1 MLITQAGLEVVL
13 NYFEESERKKKATH
27 KIIQFFKILLDPRL
41 EFLNKRKEDSLRKK
55 GIDST
60 NVG

>member
-13 NYFEESERKKKATH
+13 NYFEESERKKKTTH

-41 EFLNKRKEDSLRKK
+41 EFLNKKKEDSLRKK